1 MTEKLAY
8 TVDELSSALGIGR
21 TKIYQLIAA
30 EQFRPVKIGRR
41 TLIPADQVVAL
52 FANQSSC

>member
-21 TKIYQLIAA
+21 TKIYQLIEAG
-30 EQFRPVKIGRR
+30 QFRPVKIGRR
-41 TLIPADQVVAL
+41 TLIPADQVFAL
-52 FANQSSC
+52 LANQSAC